1 MVKSKK
7 TTVLRFQRGMGGGQ
21 RFPGGI
27 QLFPEKDGM
36 GAVQLL
42 IPYKNQPDLTFFLN
56 WPLN

>member
-7 TTVLRFQRGMGGGQ
+7 TIVFKVPEEGGGGQ

-27 QLFPEKDGM
+27 QLFPGKGGM

>member
-7 TTVLRFQRGMGGGQ
+7 TTVLRFQRGEGGQ

-27 QLFPEKDGM
+27 QLFPGKGGM